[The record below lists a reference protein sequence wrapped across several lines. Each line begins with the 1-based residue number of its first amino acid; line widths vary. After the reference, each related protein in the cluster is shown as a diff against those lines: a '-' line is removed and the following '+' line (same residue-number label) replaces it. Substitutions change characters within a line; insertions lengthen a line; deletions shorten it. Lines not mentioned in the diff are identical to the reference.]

1 MWLTLSPRMAGPFYD
16 KRCTHG
22 GSERTFLPK
31 VSQQAMMKPEFAPF
45 LSGTKFC
52 AGSAMSCRA
61 SHFPPAPGTQDLR
74 GSEQRGWW
82 EKGYGMALC
91 AGVIGWLP
99 RLHPWT
105 IVPADSIP
113 GANPGILSPSHPT
126 TRPSFVPRGSWVWA
140 LHLPQPGVV
149 LGWGG
154 RLGFDRQLS
163 SWGCRP
169 GPLLSSSSQ
178 LAPEGKRG
186 WGQLHRETFV
196 LAQNRHRLGTEL
208 PLGCHG
214 DWGHLSSC
222 LFSQRGFHGDNR
234 H

>member
-1 MWLTLSPRMAGPFYD
+1 
-16 KRCTHG
+16 
-22 GSERTFLPK
+22 
-31 VSQQAMMKPEFAPF
+31 
-45 LSGTKFC
+45 
-52 AGSAMSCRA
+52 
-61 SHFPPAPGTQDLR
+61 
-74 GSEQRGWW
+74 
-82 EKGYGMALC
+82 MALC

-99 RLHPWT
+99 HLHPWT
-105 IVPADSIP
+105 LVPADSIP
-113 GANPGILSPSHPT
+113 RVTQGNLAPSDPT
-126 TRPSFVPRGSWVWA
+126 TRPSFLPRGSWVWA
-140 LHLPQPGVV
+140 LHLPHPGVV

-169 GPLLSSSSQ
+169 GPLLSSPSQ

-186 WGQLHRETFV
+186 GGNFTGKLLFLPRTDTGWGP
-196 LAQNRHRLGTEL
+196 EL